1 MLEAAETRGEFLSQ
15 KIVVQTG
22 TNQFRGDRCRQWWW
36 IEMGK
41 GSGMGWLVG
50 AVHHKLQITQECI
63 KIGTVPVRNDFRQR
77 TQWWKGPAALGGTD
91 PVTEKIGGSVQEFLQ
106 NRITGA
112 WTGKRG
118 QPIR

>member
-1 MLEAAETRGEFLSQ
+1 MGEGS
-15 KIVVQTG
+15 
-22 TNQFRGDRCRQWWW
+22 R
-36 IEMGK
+36 MGR
-41 GSGMGWLVG
+41 LVG
-50 AVHHKLQITQECI
+50 TVHHKLQITEERI
-63 KIGTVPVRNDFRQR
+63 KIGTVSTGNDVRQR
-77 TQWWKGPAALGGTD
+77 TQRWKRPAALGVTD